1 MAMIA
6 PTFQPPTCPS
16 HSMPTEDAPFPP
28 PHPPREGEPEVPGVL
43 AEGPPPGAGLAVAR
57 GHLLAYRMYDA
68 ADEIDLGTV
77 EATLRAESSRLRL
90 LRENS
95 QYLELRN
102 PPVSLSL
109 GSRELKLSVG
119 PVTTELRVRV
129 YDHGAISCMLRIPL
143 AAGTSFEELIAF
155 ADAVYDAPPID
166 ALCRAEVAALSQRL
180 GAALRSP
187 HLWDQDE
194 SYTVTFIEAFE
205 GGPATADQVLARCDL
220 GRLLL
225 GEKASTISRQQR
237 RDVLNHQH
245 SYLTSDLAVIDWNS
259 AFVYEPSGLPD
270 IPDILEIANAQ
281 LLELRYYDDLLD
293 RELDA
298 IYDEVNLTKRPWWS
312 IFSSKYSRLRRRTL
326 ALTLELGEF
335 TERVENS
342 LKIIGDFYLARVYQS
357 AVRRFRI
364 SDWSQSVYRKET
376 SVAQVYSLL
385 KSEVDTDRL
394 LWLEITVVIL
404 ILGELLLALHVV

>member
-1 MAMIA
+1 ME
-6 PTFQPPTCPS
+6 
-16 HSMPTEDAPFPP
+16 TEDAPFR
-28 PHPPREGEPEVPGVL
+28 PPRAPTEGDGGGSRVV
-43 AEGPPPGAGLAVAR
+43 ADGPPVGVGLAVAR

-68 ADEIDLGTV
+68 ADEIDLGRV
-77 EATLRAESSRLRL
+77 EAALRAESSRLRL

-95 QYLELRN
+95 KYLELRN

-109 GSRELKLSVG
+109 GMRELQLSTGV
-119 PVTTELRVRV
+119 VSAELRVRV

-143 AAGTSFEELIAF
+143 QPGLPFEALIAF

-166 ALCRAEVAALSQRL
+166 ALCRAEVAGLSQRL
-180 GAALRSP
+180 GPALRSP
-187 HLWDQDE
+187 HLWEQDE
-194 SYTVTFIEAFE
+194 SYTVTFVEAFE

-220 GRLLL
+220 ARLLL
-225 GEKASTISRQQR
+225 GEKSATVSRQQR
-237 RDVLNHQH
+237 QDVLNHQH
-245 SYLTSDLAVIDWNS
+245 SYLTNDLAVIDWNS
-259 AFVYEPSGLPD
+259 AFVYEPSGIPD

-298 IYDEVNLTKRPWWS
+298 IYDEVNLAKRPWWS

-335 TERVENS
+335 TERVENA